1 MHHRRSEPFPGFA
14 APHLFGDHGPVFEA
28 ELRELLTEVSPE
40 GQFSEQ
46 MRETAIDLWRV

>member
-14 APHLFGDHGPVFEA
+14 ARTCLATMGPVFEA
-28 ELRELLTEVSPE
+28 ELRELLAEVSPE
-40 GQFSEQ
+40 ERFSEQ